1 MHAQCIFASKEY
13 LGEEVEEIKRWS
25 GLVKQKVAPKQKRLI
40 TEINGKCRY
49 MSRADES
56 KTKYISDIQISEIS
70 EISEDLLYKSKGLRI
85 TSSDI

>member
-1 MHAQCIFASKEY
+1 
-13 LGEEVEEIKRWS
+13 
-25 GLVKQKVAPKQKRLI
+25 
-40 TEINGKCRY
+40 